1 MDYREFFFKNNFLK
15 IFLIF
20 LILLSYY
27 RSPFIFINGR
37 FFSGDLTYHFLSSN
51 LSFFDSLT
59 YVDFSP
65 RYMLLISNIS
75 SLISSRLFDLKHAQY
90 VSVYLCF
97 LIYLRIFYQILFKN
111 SYLFKKNY
119 QKYLGALICL
129 VAPVM
134 SFEIW
139 LNVINLQV
147 YLGILGLVILFTKE
161 EENNYIDYFLLI
173 IGALSGIYVCL
184 LTPLFFLKY
193 LVKKNSS
200 NLICFLI
207 LFFCSLIQ
215 FVLIFYYSMK
225 VNPIEVV
232 GSSALTLNNT
242 SLTLSLSKFEI
253 ISYYYNVV
261 VRAFIGSSIP
271 IYLVSF
277 FEINLSS
284 TFFNEDHKNL
294 LFISSVTSL
303 IVLIFSS
310 LFFFISI
317 ESKKEKR
324 IYFSLIVLFILVSLV
339 VIFGGDTYSLHG
351 RYACIPGIILI
362 FSFLYLSNE
371 SKIKWVRLFSLFLIT
386 LTIVSGLID
395 FRYKKFIN
403 YLDCINCPNWSEE
416 VRKYKL
422 DKNYKPKNWPYHKQY
437 LSN

>member
-1 MDYREFFFKNNFLK
+1 MNYRAFFSKNIFLK

-20 LILLSYY
+20 LIVLSYY
-27 RSPFIFINGR
+27 RSPFIFNSGR
-37 FFSGDLTYHFLSSN
+37 FFAGDLHYHLLSSN
-51 LSFFDSLT
+51 LSFFDSLI
-59 YVDFSP
+59 YVDFSA
-65 RYMLLISNIS
+65 RYINLISNIS

-90 VSVYLCF
+90 ISVYLSF
-97 LIYLRIFYQILFKN
+97 LIYLRIFYQILFKD
-111 SYLFKKNY
+111 SYLFKKDY

-147 YLGILGLVILFTKE
+147 YLGILGLVILFVKE
-161 EENNYIDYFLLI
+161 EENNNIDYFLLI

-184 LTPLFFLKY
+184 LTPLFLLKY
-193 LVKKNSS
+193 LVKKNPS

-225 VNPIEVV
+225 VNPIEVID
-232 GSSALTLNNT
+232 SSSLTLNNT
-242 SLTLSLSKFEI
+242 SLTLSLSKFEV

-261 VRAFIGSSIP
+261 VRAFIGSSVP
-271 IYLVSF
+271 TYLVSF

-294 LFISSVTSL
+294 LFVSSITSL

-317 ESKKEKR
+317 GSKKEKL
-324 IYFSLIVLFILVSLV
+324 IYFSLIVLFIFVSLV

-351 RYACIPGIILI
+351 RYACLPAMILI
-362 FSFLYLSNE
+362 FTFLYLSNE

-395 FRYKKFIN
+395 FRYKKFIS

-422 DKNYKPKNWPYHKQY
+422 DKNYKLKNWPYHKKY
-437 LSN
+437 LLN